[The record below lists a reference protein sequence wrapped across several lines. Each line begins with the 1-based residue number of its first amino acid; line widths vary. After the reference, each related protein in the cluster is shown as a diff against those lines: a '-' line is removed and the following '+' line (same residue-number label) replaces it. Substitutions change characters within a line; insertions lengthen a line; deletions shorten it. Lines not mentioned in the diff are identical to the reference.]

1 MYDEIIV
8 TFTDQNSRL
17 LEMEDYFRDKVNLT
31 SVINK
36 LKYKEILQNQEH
48 ENMLKDMNFYH
59 LQQNIKNNYWIQD

>member
-48 ENMLKDMNFYH
+48 ENMLKDMNFYR

>member
-1 MYDEIIV
+1 
-8 TFTDQNSRL
+8 
-17 LEMEDYFRDKVNLT
+17 MEDYFRDKVNLT

>member
-48 ENMLKDMNFYH
+48 ENMLKDMNFCH

>member
-48 ENMLKDMNFYH
+48 ENMLKDMNFYN